1 MKTVYLKNASLIG
14 RDAKVIS
21 GQDLFVR
28 EGRIDAILPA
38 GSKASDQKR
47 EEISPEEIIDCSRYY
62 VTPGLANLH
71 VHTAMNIFKGIA
83 EDVTPDAWFNER
95 IWPYES
101 QMTDED
107 VYVGTL
113 LGIAEMID
121 NGVTAFADH
130 YFGEE
135 QVLKAVKETGIRCS
149 LAPTVFGTA
158 PDFAERLSQVS
169 SFIEAHRKDSGRI
182 SFHMGA
188 HSDYTCPAP
197 TLGKIIDEAKRI
209 GVPVHLHLS
218 EEEPQVIRS
227 REKTGKTP
235 FAVMKEAGGF
245 DLPVLIA
252 HGLWIEEEDLPYLR
266 EDTWFASCP
275 KTYMKLAMG
284 KGGFYR
290 FCDVLNY
297 GFGTDGAA
305 SSNTLN
311 PAEQARMFGLLEKYQ
326 QKDSTLHPAAEIWR
340 HLIGGQD
347 ALPFGAGLL
356 TEGAPADLVIWDL
369 FSTDTFPFYDPV
381 TAILYSSNRSNVRYT
396 MVEGDFLKYD
406 GKLTMNTEELFAD
419 AIRLQKELL
428 KRGKGKANVLY

>member
-38 GSKASDQKR
+38 GSKASNQKR

-101 QMTDED
+101 QMTDKD

-149 LAPTVFGTA
+149 LAPTVFGT
-158 PDFAERLSQVS
+158 
-169 SFIEAHRKDSGRI
+169 
-182 SFHMGA
+182 
-188 HSDYTCPAP
+188 DYTCPAP

-227 REKTGKTP
+227 REKTGMTP

-347 ALPFGAGLL
+347 ALPFGVGLL

-381 TAILYSSNRSNVRYT
+381 TAILYSGNRSNVRYT

>member
-1 MKTVYLKNASLIG
+1 MKTVFLKNASLIG

-28 EGRIDAILPA
+28 EGRIESVLASGSADSDKKNKELLP
-38 GSKASDQKR
+38 KQ
-47 EEISPEEIIDCSRYY
+47 IIDCSRFY
-62 VTPGLANLH
+62 VTPGIANLH

-83 EDVTPDAWFNER
+83 EDVDPDAWFNDR

-101 QMTDED
+101 QMTPED
-107 VYVGTL
+107 IYVGTR
-113 LGIAEMID
+113 LGIAEMIN

-158 PDFAERLSQVS
+158 PDFADRLAQVS
-169 SFIEAHRKDSGRI
+169 EFIRDHREDSSRVT
-182 SFHMGA
+182 FHMGA
-188 HSDYTCPAP
+188 HSDYMCPAP
-197 TLGKIIDEAKRI
+197 TLGQIIDEAKRL

-218 EEEPQVIRS
+218 EEEPQVLRS
-227 REKTGKTP
+227 REKTGRTP

-284 KGGFYR
+284 NGGFYR
-290 FCDVLNY
+290 FCDDLNY

-311 PAEQARMFGLLEKYQ
+311 PVEQARFFGLVEKYQ
-326 QKDSTLHPAAEIWR
+326 KENAEVHPAAELWK
-340 HLIGGQD
+340 HLTGGQD
-347 ALPFGAGLL
+347 ALPFGAGKL
-356 TEGAPADLVIWDL
+356 TEGSPADLVIWDL
-369 FSTDTFPFYDPV
+369 FTPDTFPFYDPV
-381 TAILYSSNRSNVRYT
+381 TAILYSSNSRNVRYT
-396 MVEGDFLKYD
+396 MVDGEFLKED
-406 GKLTMNTEELFAD
+406 GRLKLDTEELFAD
-419 AIRLQKELL
+419 AVRLQKELL
-428 KRGKGKANVLY
+428 RRGKGSAVIFY